1 MVSSSMLVCRYKL
14 KTRSHAMYDL
24 PLISSLAQS
33 ATKAVED
40 EAEAEDQRSLQVGI
54 PIDYA

>member
-24 PLISSLAQS
+24 PLISSLTQS
-33 ATKAVED
+33 ATKAAEDED
-40 EAEAEDQRSLQVGI
+40 EAENPLSLQVGI
-54 PIDYA
+54 PVDYA